1 MRPHLNLGWR
11 QEIGMS
17 EQFDAIVIG
26 MGPGGE
32 VAASNLLRAG
42 KQIAIVERELIGG
55 ECAYWACIPSKTLL
69 RPPEAKGE
77 VDRVEGIG
85 GAELDWPSTRAYR
98 DYMIRNL
105 DDSNQVKGYEKSGAT
120 VIKGAAR
127 VTGKGQVDVD
137 GRTLSAEHII
147 IATGSDAF
155 IPPIDGLD
163 SVPVWTNR
171 EATTLKEIPR
181 RAVMIG
187 GSAVGVELGLFLARY
202 GAHVTILER
211 SGRLLSR
218 EDPRPGELTE
228 QYLREEG
235 IDIRTGASAVRAR
248 KDGAETVVELD
259 NGDEVRCDVIIAGT
273 GRTPRAGDLGLD
285 AVGIELGERGEIVVD
300 EHCRAGDGVW
310 ALGDVTGVMPF
321 THVAMYMARVI
332 VDNIT
337 GNERTARYD
346 GIPRVIFTDPEVA
359 AVGLISEQAQQQAT
373 TSAEVDLAKAIAR
386 PWTYEN
392 NPRGHLGVLAD
403 TNRRTLIG
411 AWAVGPQASEWIHTA
426 ALAVREQIPIDR
438 LLDQV
443 AQFPTYNEGWLKGL
457 ERLKL

>member
-1 MRPHLNLGWR
+1 MNEH
-11 QEIGMS
+11 
-17 EQFDAIVIG
+17 FDAIVIG

-32 VAASNLLRAG
+32 VAASNLLRAD
-42 KQIAIVERELIGG
+42 KRVAVIERELIGG
-55 ECAYWACIPSKTLL
+55 ECGYWACIPSKTLL
-69 RPPEAKGE
+69 RPPEARGE
-77 VDRVEGIG
+77 VDRAEGVA
-85 GAELDWPSTRAYR
+85 GAKLDWPSTRDYR

-105 DDSNQVKGYEKSGAT
+105 DDSGQVESWEESGVTVVKG
-120 VIKGAAR
+120 VAR
-127 VTGKGQVDVD
+127 ITGKGQVGVD
-137 GRTLSAEHII
+137 GRTLTADHLI
-147 IATGSDAF
+147 IATGTEAF

-163 SVPVWTNR
+163 GVPVWTNR
-171 EATTLKEIPR
+171 EATTLTEIPK

-235 IDIRTGASAVRAR
+235 IDIRTSTSAVRAR
-248 KDGAETVVELD
+248 KDGEDTVVELD
-259 NGDEVRCDVIIAGT
+259 SGDEVRCDVIIVGT
-273 GRTPRAGDLGLD
+273 GRTPRTGDLGLESIG
-285 AVGIELGERGEIVVD
+285 VELGERGEIVVD
-300 EHCRAGDGVW
+300 DHCRAGDGVW

-332 VDNIT
+332 ADNIA
-337 GNERTARYD
+337 GKDRTARYG
-346 GIPRVIFTDPEVA
+346 GIPRVVFADPEVA
-359 AVGLISEQAQQQAT
+359 AVGLTSEQAQQQGLNT
-373 TSAEVDLAKAIAR
+373 VSSEVDLAKAIAR

-392 NPRGHLGVLAD
+392 NPRGHLGLLAD
-403 TNRRTLIG
+403 ADRRVLIG
-411 AWAVGPQASEWIHTA
+411 AWAVGPQASEWIHTT
-426 ALAVREQIPIDR
+426 ALAVREHIPIER

-443 AQFPTYNEGWLKGL
+443 AQFPTYNEGWLKGI

>member
-1 MRPHLNLGWR
+1 
-11 QEIGMS
+11 MS
-17 EQFDAIVIG
+17 EHFDAIVIG

-32 VAASNLLRAG
+32 VAASNLLRAD
-42 KQIAIVERELIGG
+42 KRVAVVERELIGG
-55 ECAYWACIPSKTLL
+55 ECGYWACIPSKTLL
-69 RPPEAKGE
+69 RPPEAQTG
-77 VDRVEGIG
+77 VDRAEGVA
-85 GAELDWPSTRAYR
+85 GAQLDWPTTRDYR
-98 DYMIRNL
+98 DDMIRHL
-105 DDSNQVKGYEKSGAT
+105 DDSNQVTGYEKSGAT
-120 VIKGAAR
+120 VVKGVAR
-127 VTGKGQVDVD
+127 ITGKGQVDVD
-137 GRTLSAEHII
+137 RRRLTADDLI
-147 IATGSDAF
+147 IATGSEPF

-171 EATTLKEIPR
+171 EATTLTQIPQ

-187 GSAVGVELGLFLARY
+187 GSAVGVELGLFLRRY
-202 GAHVTILER
+202 GAQVTILER

-235 IDIRTGASAVRAR
+235 IDIRTSTSAVRAR
-248 KDGAETVVELD
+248 KDSDDTVVELD
-259 NGDEVRCDVIIAGT
+259 SGDEVRCDVIIVGT
-273 GRTPRAGDLGLD
+273 GRTPRAGDLGLQ

-300 EHCRAGDGVW
+300 DHCRAGDGVW

-332 VDNIT
+332 ADNIA
-337 GNERTARYD
+337 GKDRTARYD
-346 GIPRVIFTDPEVA
+346 GIPRVVFSDPEVA
-359 AVGLISEQAQQQAT
+359 AVGLTSEQAQQQGLNT
-373 TSAEVDLAKAIAR
+373 VSVEVDLANAIAR

-392 NPRGHLGVLAD
+392 NPRGHLGLLAD
-403 TNRRTLIG
+403 ADRRVLIG

-426 ALAVREQIPIDR
+426 ALAVREQIPIAR

-443 AQFPTYNEGWLKGL
+443 AQFPTYNEGWLKGI

>member
-1 MRPHLNLGWR
+1 
-11 QEIGMS
+11 MS
-17 EQFDAIVIG
+17 EHFDVIVIG

-32 VAASNLLRAG
+32 VAASELLRAG
-42 KQIAIVERELIGG
+42 KRVAVVERELIGG
-55 ECAYWACIPSKTLL
+55 ECGYWACIPSKTLL

-77 VDRVEGIG
+77 VARAEGVH
-85 GAELDWPSTRAYR
+85 GAELDWPATRDYR

-105 DDSNQVKGYEKSGAT
+105 DDGNQVKGYEKAGAT
-120 VIKGAAR
+120 VVKGVAR
-127 VTGKGQVDVD
+127 IMGAGQVDVS
-137 GRTLSAEHII
+137 GRALSAEHLVV
-147 IATGSDAF
+147 ATGSDAF
-155 IPPIDGLD
+155 VPPIEGLE

-171 EATTLKEIPR
+171 EATTLRKIPE

-187 GSAVGVELGLFLARY
+187 GSAVGVELGLFLRRY
-202 GAHVTILER
+202 GADVTILER

-248 KDGAETVVELD
+248 KDGADTVVEVD
-259 NGDEVRCDVIIAGT
+259 SGDEVRCDVIVVGT
-273 GRTPRAGDLGLD
+273 GRTPRARDLGLEN
-285 AVGIELGERGEIVVD
+285 VGIELGGRGEVMVD
-300 EHCRAGDGVW
+300 ERCRAGEGVW

-332 VDNIT
+332 ADNIS
-337 GNERTARYD
+337 GKERVARYE
-346 GIPRVIFTDPEVA
+346 GIPRVVFADPEVA
-359 AVGLISEQAQQQAT
+359 AVGSTSEQAAQQGLAT
-373 TSAEVDLAKAIAR
+373 VAAEVDLSKAIAR

-403 TNRRTLIG
+403 RERRVLIG
-411 AWAVGPQASEWIHTA
+411 AWAVGAQASEWIHTA
-426 ALAVREQIPIDR
+426 ALAVREQIPVDR
-438 LLDQV
+438 LVDQV

-457 ERLKL
+457 QKLKL